1 MDFDIQ
7 VVHGVE
13 EVGQAAWEKLGRGQP
28 FASYRWYHFGQAV
41 MDDCTPVYI
50 ILSQAGEPIARATF
64 WVIRNEPLPISWQPV
79 RGVLQAVL
87 RRWPLFICRSP
98 LSNSSGLVLPE
109 PPLRGP
115 ALEAIKR
122 AAMEEARKQKASFLM
137 FDFLEEE
144 QTHWSEWARPF
155 TSYTVTDPGTRME
168 MKWSNFDQYLGHL
181 SQKARK
187 HYRQY
192 IREAE
197 EVGIRIT
204 RHDHVPD
211 IESALALIQD
221 VEKRHGS
228 TPSPWTRGMLENAG
242 LVGAVW
248 LTASVN
254 DRLVGCELILNDN
267 GTQMVTALGLAQD
280 FRHAYFLLGYADIQ
294 YAIENGM
301 HTLRWGSGAYEAK
314 RQAGFE
320 LEKNNNIVFCGI
332 SFLFS
337 QVARLMG
344 SGKNR

>member
-1 MDFDIQ
+1 
-7 VVHGVE
+7 
-13 EVGQAAWEKLGRGQP
+13 
-28 FASYRWYHFGQAV
+28 
-41 MDDCTPVYI
+41 
-50 ILSQAGEPIARATF
+50 
-64 WVIRNEPLPISWQPV
+64 VIRNEPLPISWRPV
-79 RGVLQAVL
+79 RWALHAVL

-98 LSNSSGLVLPE
+98 LSNSSGLILPE

-122 AAMEEARKQKASFLM
+122 AAMEEAKKQKASFLV

-144 QTHWSEWARPF
+144 QTRWNEWAKPF
-155 TSYTVTDPGTRME
+155 VPYTVTDPGTRME

-192 IREAE
+192 NREAE
-197 EVGIRIT
+197 EAGIRIA
-204 RHDHVPD
+204 RHEHVPD
-211 IESALALIQD
+211 IESALAMVQD

-242 LVGAVW
+242 LVGGVC

-254 DRLVGCELILNDN
+254 DRLVGCELILDDN
-267 GTQMVTALGLAQD
+267 GTLMVTALGLAQD

-294 YAIENGM
+294 CAIERGM
-301 HTLRWGSGAYEAK
+301 RTLRWGSGAYEAK

-320 LEKNNNIVFCGI
+320 LEKNNNIVFCGA
-332 SFLFS
+332 LPMLS
-337 QVARLMG
+337 QVVRLMG
-344 SGKNR
+344 

>member
-7 VVHGVE
+7 VAHGVE
-13 EVGQAAWEKLGRGQP
+13 EVGQAAWDRLGRGQP
-28 FASYRWYHFGQAV
+28 FASYPWYRFGQAV

-64 WVIRNEPLPISWQPV
+64 WVIPNEPLPISWRPA
-79 RGVLQAVL
+79 RTVLQVVL

-98 LSNSSGLVLPE
+98 LSNSSGLILPD

-115 ALEAIKR
+115 ALEAIKQ
-122 AAMEEARKQKASFLM
+122 AALEEAKKQKASFLM

-144 QTHWSEWARPF
+144 QTRWSEWARPF
-155 TSYTVTDPGTRME
+155 VPYTVTDPGTRME
-168 MKWSNFDQYLGHL
+168 IQWSGFDQYLGHL

-192 IREAE
+192 IREAG

-204 RHDHVPD
+204 RHEQVPD
-211 IESALALIQD
+211 IESALALVQD

-242 LVGAVW
+242 LAGAIW

-254 DRLVGCELILNDN
+254 DRLVGCELILDDN

-294 YAIENGM
+294 CAIERGM
-301 HTLRWGSGAYEAK
+301 HALRWGSGAYEAK

-320 LEKNNNIVFCGI
+320 LEKNNNIVFCGA
-332 SFLFS
+332 SPLLS

-344 SGKNR
+344 

>member
-7 VVHGVE
+7 IVHGVE
-13 EVGQAAWEKLGRGQP
+13 EVGQAAWEKLGGGQP
-28 FASYRWYHFGQAV
+28 FASYRWYRFGEVV
-41 MDDCTPVYI
+41 MDDCMPVYI
-50 ILSQAGEPIARATF
+50 ILSQKGGPIARATF
-64 WVIRNEPLPISWQPV
+64 WVIRNEPLPISWRPV
-79 RGVLQAVL
+79 RAVLQAVL
-87 RRWPLFICRSP
+87 RRWPMFACRSP
-98 LSNSSGLVLPE
+98 LSNSSGLILPE

-115 ALEAIKR
+115 VLEAIKQT
-122 AAMEEARKQKASFLM
+122 AMEEAKKYKSSFLV
-137 FDFLEEE
+137 FDFMEEE
-144 QTHWSEWARPF
+144 QTRWNEWTKLFVP
-155 TSYTVTDPGTRME
+155 YMITDPGTRME
-168 MKWSNFDQYLGHL
+168 IKWSNFDQYLGHL

-211 IESALALIQD
+211 IESALALVQD

-228 TPSPWTRGMLENAG
+228 TPSPWTRRMLKNAG
-242 LVGAVW
+242 LVGATW
-248 LTASVN
+248 LTANVN
-254 DRLVGCELILNDN
+254 DRLVGCELILADYD
-267 GTQMVTALGLAQD
+267 TQMVTALGLDRD

-294 YAIENGM
+294 YAIEKRM

-332 SFLFS
+332 HPLFS
-337 QVARLMG
+337 QVTCLMG
-344 SGKNR
+344 LGKKR

>member
-7 VVHGVE
+7 VVHGVD
-13 EVGQAAWEKLGRGQP
+13 EVGQAVWEKLGRGQP
-28 FASYRWYHFGQAV
+28 FASYRWYRFGETV
-41 MDDCTPVYI
+41 MDDSMPVYI
-50 ILSQAGEPIARATF
+50 ILAQNGEPVARATF
-64 WVIRNEPLPISWQPV
+64 WVIRNEPLPISWRPV
-79 RGVLQAVL
+79 RGSLQAVL
-87 RRWPLFICRSP
+87 RHWPLFICRSP
-98 LSNSSGLVLPE
+98 LSNSSGLILPE

-122 AAMEEARKQKASFLM
+122 AAMEEAKKQRASFLV
-137 FDFLEEE
+137 FDFMEEE

-155 TSYTVTDPGTRME
+155 TPYTVTDPGTRME
-168 MKWSNFDQYLGHL
+168 MKWANFDQYLGHL

-197 EVGIRIT
+197 EVGIRLT
-204 RHDHVPD
+204 RHEQVPD
-211 IESALALIQD
+211 IKSALALVQD
-221 VEKRHGS
+221 VEKRHDS
-228 TPSPWTRGMLENAG
+228 TPSPWTSGMLENAG
-242 LVGAVW
+242 LVGGVW

-254 DRLVGCELILNDN
+254 DRLVGCELVLDDN

-294 YAIENGM
+294 YAIERGI
-301 HTLRWGSGAYEAK
+301 HILRWGSGAYEAK

-320 LEKNNNIVFCGI
+320 MEKNNSIVFCGA
-332 SFLFS
+332 SPLLS

-344 SGKNR
+344 